1 MAKQDGIYKRGKT
14 YWITFTDAT
23 GKRRWESSKSQY
35 YAAAGKLLSIRKT
48 ETAKGKLPEI
58 LAKRERTSFA
68 KLAEKYIE
76 FCSHQK
82 NARDKSNI
90 VNNFLVPHFQ
100 TNDVSS
106 IKLSDF
112 ESFYAKQLAAVSP
125 STANRRF
132 ATLKNMITKAV
143 DWGFAT
149 EETLKAARKV
159 KLLSEKETRRL
170 RYLTHEEAGNLLSV
184 CSGDLRD
191 IVAVA
196 LSTGMR
202 RGEILD
208 LQWKY
213 VRLDV
218 GLGFIYIVRSKGAE
232 SRQIPI
238 SPELCEIFTRR
249 KAGIEDDNDY
259 VFPSPV
265 TGERR
270 ESVPGGSNS
279 GFGTACKM
287 AGIEDFRFH
296 DLRHTF
302 ASWLVMA
309 GVDLTTVSRL
319 MGHKSLAM
327 TLRYSHLAPGHL
339 HSAVKTIPTF
349 NSPVEIP
356 KYSYMIEW
364 SEADNA
370 YLAKSPQFPQL
381 ASQGKTPADALKA
394 IELAVVAEASS
405 QKLIENQRD
414 N

>member
-1 MAKQDGIYKRGKT
+1 MAKKDGIYKRGKT
-14 YWITFTDAT
+14 YWITYTDSS

-35 YAAAGKLLSIRKT
+35 YAAADKLLAIRKT
-48 ETAKGKLPEI
+48 ETAQGKLPEI
-58 LAKRERTSFA
+58 LAKRERTPFSE
-68 KLAEKYIE
+68 LAEKYIE
-76 FCSHQK
+76 YCAHQK

-90 VNNFLVPHFQ
+90 VNNFLVPFFGKK
-100 TNDVSS
+100 DISS
-106 IKLSDF
+106 MKISEF
-112 ESFYAKQLAAVSP
+112 EAFYSKQLGCVST
-125 STANRRF
+125 STANRRI

-143 DWGFAT
+143 DWGLAS
-149 EETLKAARKV
+149 EEALKAVRKI
-159 KLLSEKETRRL
+159 KLLSEKETWRL
-170 RYLTHEEAGNLLSV
+170 RYLSHDEATELLNV

-191 IVAVA
+191 IVVMA

-208 LQWKY
+208 LQWKN

-218 GLGFIYIVRSKGAE
+218 GFVYVVKSKGAE
-232 SRQIPI
+232 SRQVPI
-238 SPELCEIFTRR
+238 SPELLDMLTRR
-249 KAGIEDDNDY
+249 SADIEDDTEY
-259 VFPSPV
+259 IFPSPV
-265 TGERR
+265 SGGRR
-270 ESVPGGSNS
+270 ESVPGGSS
-279 GFGTACKM
+279 TGFGAACKM

-319 MGHKSLAM
+319 MGHKSLTM

-349 NSPVEIP
+349 NSPVETP
-356 KYSYMIEW
+356 KYRYTIEW
-364 SEADNA
+364 SEAENS

-381 ASQGKTPADALKA
+381 LSQGKTPSEALKA
-394 IELAVVAEASS
+394 IELAIVAEASA

>member
-14 YWITFTDAT
+14 YWITYTDAS

-35 YAAAGKLLSIRKT
+35 YAAADKLLAIRKT

-58 LAKRERTSFA
+58 LAKRERTPFSE
-68 KLAEKYIE
+68 LAEKYIE
-76 FCSHQK
+76 FCAHQK
-82 NARDKSNI
+82 NSRDKSNI
-90 VNNFLVPHFQ
+90 VNNFLVPFFGKK
-100 TNDVSS
+100 DISS
-106 IKLSDF
+106 IKISEF
-112 ESFYAKQLAAVSP
+112 EAFYSKQLGRVST
-125 STANRRF
+125 STANRRI
-132 ATLKNMITKAV
+132 ATLKNMITKAA
-143 DWGFAT
+143 DWGLAS
-149 EETLKAARKV
+149 ENTLKAVRKI
-159 KLLSEKETRRL
+159 KLHSEKETWRL
-170 RYLTHEEAGNLLSV
+170 RYLSHDEATELLNA

-191 IVAVA
+191 IVVMA
-196 LSTGMR
+196 LTTGMR

-213 VRLDV
+213 VRLDI
-218 GLGFIYIVRSKGAE
+218 GGFIYVVKSKGAE
-232 SRQIPI
+232 SRQVPI
-238 SPELCEIFTRR
+238 SPELLDMLTRR
-249 KAGIEDDNDY
+249 NVGIEDDTEY

-265 TGERR
+265 SGGRR
-270 ESVPGGSNS
+270 ESVPGGSS
-279 GFGTACKM
+279 TGFGAACKM

-349 NSPVEIP
+349 NPPSETP
-356 KYSYMIEW
+356 KFSYLIEW
-364 SEADNA
+364 SEADNS
-370 YLAKSPQFPQL
+370 YLAKSPHFPQL
-381 ASQGKTPADALKA
+381 ISHGKTPTDALKA
-394 IELAVVAEASS
+394 IELAVVAEAST

>member
-1 MAKQDGIYKRGKT
+1 MAKKDGIYKRGKT
-14 YWITFTDAT
+14 YWITYTDAS

-35 YAAAGKLLSIRKT
+35 YAAADKLLAIRKT
-48 ETAKGKLPEI
+48 ETAQGKLPEI
-58 LAKRERTSFA
+58 LAKRERTPFSE
-68 KLAEKYIE
+68 LAEKYIE
-76 FCSHQK
+76 FCAHQK
-82 NARDKSNI
+82 NSRDKSNI
-90 VNNFLVPHFQ
+90 VNNFLVPYFGKK
-100 TNDVSS
+100 DVSS
-106 IKLSDF
+106 IKISEF
-112 ESFYAKQLAAVSP
+112 ESFYSKQLGSVST

-132 ATLKNMITKAV
+132 ATLKNMITKAA
-143 DWGFAT
+143 DWGFASD
-149 EETLKAARKV
+149 ESLKAVRKI
-159 KLLSEKETRRL
+159 KLHSEKETWRL
-170 RYLTHEEAGNLLSV
+170 RYLSHEEATELLNV

-191 IVAVA
+191 IVVMA

-208 LQWKY
+208 LQWNY

-218 GLGFIYIVRSKGAE
+218 GFIYVIKSKGAE
-232 SRQIPI
+232 SRQVPI
-238 SPELCEIFTRR
+238 SPDLLEMLTRR
-249 KAGIEDDNDY
+249 STGIEDQAEY

-265 TGERR
+265 SGGRR
-270 ESVPGGSNS
+270 ESVPGGSS
-279 GFGTACKM
+279 TGFSTACKM
-287 AGIEDFRFH
+287 AGIENFRFH

-349 NSPVEIP
+349 NSPVETP

-364 SEADNA
+364 SEADNS

-381 ASQGKTPADALKA
+381 ISQGNTPAEALKS
-394 IELAVVAEASS
+394 IELAVTAEASA